1 MTIQK
6 TRDNML
12 CFIAALIMLCVSG
25 MPLVAESLKL
35 DDFETA
41 NWGDNGK
48 LNSEY
53 KKQGEY
59 SLRWDATCSGGLAT
73 TALPKD
79 WSAYAALSFWC
90 YSEKVTFQKIYIVI
104 GSAGPNGWGDY
115 FLGTF
120 LVDWQGW
127 QKVVIPFS
135 ECKPERQPTG
145 WQNITS
151 VGFNS
156 RFKATVPAPGTVLY
170 FDDMQLLSS
179 SDAAKAAMEVR
190 DRVLRPLVEET
201 AKVIAVPEVVIIPTP
216 KKMVI
221 SKETVSLAESGEPL
235 FSVLVSR
242 NPSEVEMT
250 AARELIDSIAAYS
263 ETTRKADIVREGSA
277 LPSAPVV
284 IVLGVDI
291 ELFAKYSIAPPGHS
305 EGYGVKMLSDQGKKL
320 IFLAGKDKQGAYWA
334 VQSLLQLLG
343 KRDRNVIIPKIEITD
358 WPTYAYRDLITSSPE
373 GNSMAARYKINIL
386 NNWGMTQWSDPDEKY
401 KSILL
406 EQIKFALARGM
417 NIAQG
422 LGPYSSSKKQFI
434 RCSKEEDIEKLY
446 ATYKIGLENGN
457 RSIQIAFDDAAEL
470 LSSMQPEDQ
479 VFFAKDP
486 RKAHA
491 YLVAQIAKR
500 VRRDY
505 PGTLIAVTPKLPDY
519 YGYGSPSVKQYYDDS
534 GVDKDVVVMWT
545 GWQSDIT
552 FSFSDDILKRYT
564 AELDGRRFIYFDNTP
579 GQEYGAADS
588 PLTGL
593 LMFSQYAEK
602 YNNLHAYAYGI
613 LGMCRF
619 KNWRLPEL
627 NNIQCMTMAEYMWNA
642 ESYDARTALHTVLA
656 HVAGKDAVSH
666 LLKFKSAY
674 IRIITSFPE
683 LYVDL
688 QKLPE
693 TQQKKY
699 RINKNE
705 YAQLKPVCDE
715 LGALLDSIKGTCRH
729 EPLTNELSMLY
740 KRAADNL
747 ESLSRQ

>member
-1 MTIQK
+1 MTIRKRRQ
-6 TRDNML
+6 NML
-12 CFIAALIMLCVSG
+12 YVIAALIMLCIGG
-25 MPLVAESLKL
+25 MPLMAESLLL

-41 NWGDNGK
+41 KWGDNGK

-59 SLRWDATCSGGLAT
+59 SLRWDATCSGGLGTKLLA
-73 TALPKD
+73 KD
-79 WSAYAALSFWC
+79 WSTYAALSFWC
-90 YSEKVTFQKIYIVI
+90 YSEKVTFQKIYVVI
-104 GSAGPNGWGDY
+104 ESPGPNGWGDY
-115 FLGTF
+115 YLGTF
-120 LVDWQGW
+120 LVDWKGW

-135 ECKPERQPTG
+135 ECETSRQPSG
-145 WQNITS
+145 WQKITG

-156 RFKATVPAPGTVLY
+156 RFRNTVPAPGTVLY

-179 SDAAKAAMEVR
+179 SDAAKAAMEKG

-201 AKVIAVPEVVIIPTP
+201 AKVIAIPEVVIIPTP

-250 AARELIDSIAAYS
+250 AARELIDRIATYS

-291 ELFAKYSIAPPGHS
+291 ELFTKYSIAPPGHS

-320 IFLAGKDKQGAYWA
+320 IFLAGKDKQGVYWA
-334 VQSLLQLLG
+334 VQSLLQLLE
-343 KRDRNVIIPKIEITD
+343 KRDHNAVIRKVEITD

-406 EQIKFALARGM
+406 EQIKFAMARGM

-446 ATYKIGLENGN
+446 ATYKIGLERGN
-457 RSIQIAFDDAAEL
+457 RCIQIAFDDAAEL
-470 LSSMQPEDQ
+470 LSSLHPDDQ
-479 VFFAKDP
+479 VIFAKDL

-505 PGTLIAVTPKLPDY
+505 PGTLITVTPKMPDY
-519 YGYGSPSVKQYYDDS
+519 YGYSSPSVKQYYDDAE
-534 GVDKDVVVMWT
+534 VDKDVVVMWT

-552 FSFSDDILKRYT
+552 FSFSDDILKRFA
-564 AELDGRRFIYFDNTP
+564 AELDGRRFVYFDNTP
-579 GQEYGAADS
+579 GQEYGSAGS

-593 LMFSQYAEK
+593 VMFSQYAEQ
-602 YNNLHAYAYGI
+602 YNNLYSYAYGI

-656 HVAGKDAVSH
+656 HVAGKDAIPH
-666 LLKFKSAY
+666 LLKFKNAY
-674 IRIITSFPE
+674 IRIVTSFPE
-683 LYVDL
+683 LYIDM
-688 QKLPE
+688 QKKIKTDP
-693 TQQKKY
+693 KKY
-699 RINKNE
+699 RISKNE
-705 YAQLKPVCDE
+705 YDQLKTLCDE
-715 LGALLDSIKGTCRH
+715 LGLLLNNIKKTCRH

-740 KRAADNL
+740 KRAVDNL
-747 ESLSRQ
+747 ELLGRQ